1 MRPSSSMVKN
11 LHDNLI
17 YILLREANDRSL
29 NVFVKEKNH
38 HQQRLAINNGMPLSK
53 HFP

>member
-17 YILLREANDRSL
+17 YMLLREANDRSV
-29 NVFVKEKNH
+29 NVSVKEKNH